1 MRWLPGLLLVAAC
14 GSGPVGNTSPSAWND
29 AVDAYVTAACTDL
42 QPCTMTDPT
51 TCASDARSA
60 LASVKSML
68 DASGQ
73 SACIDCLN
81 ALTTYDHDLSATCD
95 MADVDM
101 TPVTTACGA
110 NDEAC
115 AGYP

>member
-1 MRWLPGLLLVAAC
+1 MRLWPALLLLAAC
-14 GSGPVGNTSPSAWND
+14 GGDPVGNTSPSAWND
-29 AVDAYVTAACTDL
+29 AVDAYVTAACNDL
-42 QPCTMTDPT
+42 AHCTMADPA

-60 LASVKSML
+60 LASVKSSL
-68 DASGQ
+68 DANGQ
-73 SACIDCLN
+73 TACIDCLM

-110 NDEAC
+110 NHEAC